1 MENWWTAER
10 QEQWTGIALGVGTRV
25 LIGLVVLWIGL
36 RLAKWLAGIATRGMT
51 RAELEPT
58 AVQFIARVLYVVLL
72 VLLLLAILQSVFGV
86 APASLMA
93 VVGAAGLAIGL
104 ALKDSL
110 SNVASGVMLVTL
122 KPFRVG
128 DVVTLSGQT
137 GKCESVSIFQTR
149 LRGADNQTIILPNS
163 VITSSEI
170 INLTP
175 DTRRRVELVIGIG
188 YNDDIDKAKSLIGE
202 LLKGDTR
209 ILQEPAA
216 DVVVYALADNSVN
229 LGVRCHVLNN
239 DWFGVKCDL
248 TENIKKAFDAN
259 GVSIPFPQRDVHV
272 YHHLGTDGAAIPAA
286 ALTTVPVDALQSPPK
301 TRDNEPGHNG

>member
-1 MENWWTAER
+1 MEKWWNPAR
-10 QEQWTGIALGVGTRV
+10 QQHWGEVALQIGIKVAIAL
-25 LIGLVVLWIGL
+25 LALWVGL
-36 RLAKWLAGIATRGMT
+36 RVARWMSSLATRGMS

-58 AVQFIARVLYVVLL
+58 AIQFIARVLYVVLV

-86 APASLMA
+86 APASFIA
-93 VVGAAGLAIGL
+93 VIGAAGLAIGL

-128 DVVTLSGQT
+128 DIVTLNGQT

-149 LRGADNQTIILPNS
+149 LRGADNQTIVLPNS
-163 VITSSEI
+163 TITNGEI

-175 DTRRRVELVIGIG
+175 DVRRRVELVIGIG
-188 YNDDIDKAKSLIGE
+188 YNDDIDKAKGLISA
-202 LLKGDTR
+202 LFDDKR
-209 ILQEPAA
+209 ILEDPAP
-216 DVVVYALADNSVN
+216 DVVVYSLGDNSVN
-229 LGVRCHVLNN
+229 LGVRVHVAND

-248 TENIKKAFDAN
+248 TERIKKSFDAN

-272 YHHLGTDGAAIPAA
+272 YHHVGADGEAIPAA
-286 ALTTVPVDALQSPPK
+286 ALTTVSLDALQPPK
-301 TRDNEPGHNG
+301 KTPDKDPGPDVS